1 MEIIILGQKVDTK
14 DITEI
19 FEIERDKKM
28 FLNREAGFVI
38 VFMDGSRKVF
48 KENIFYESY
57 PSQISGKKEKWERL
71 QKEVEDK
78 WQKDKH
84 HLEEFNFK
92 Q

>member
-1 MEIIILGQKVDTK
+1 MEIIILGQKIETK
-14 DITEI
+14 EITEI

-48 KENIFYESY
+48 KENISYESY
-57 PSQISGKKEKWERL
+57 PSQIFSKKEKWERL

-92 Q
+92 